1 MIKHIQQI
9 IDQAYHR
16 LYMTPSNGSCMA
28 HPCQPSRNHHE
39 TRNPIKVAAIATL
52 TIASTF
58 VSFSPLMM
66 SSARA
71 DSNFGTVSV
80 SASPNESIEGY
91 TGGSVPLFSILNVRE
106 DVNGESCV
114 GYAEREPDHILSVSQ
129 PLSRITI
136 EVESNGSDT
145 TLMIE
150 APDETVYC
158 GDDGN
163 DSDAVIEGRQ
173 WAAGEYKV
181 WVGTFDAGQAHNY
194 TLEID

>member
-1 MIKHIQQI
+1 M
-9 IDQAYHR
+9 
-16 LYMTPSNGSCMA
+16 
-28 HPCQPSRNHHE
+28 
-39 TRNPIKVAAIATL
+39 
-52 TIASTF
+52 
-58 VSFSPLMM
+58 
-66 SSARA
+66 
-71 DSNFGTVSV
+71 
-80 SASPNESIEGY
+80 
-91 TGGSVPLFSILNVRE
+91 RE
-106 DVNGESCV
+106 DANGESCV

-129 PLSRITI
+129 PLPRITI

-163 DSDAVIEGRQ
+163 DSDAVIEGLQ
-173 WAAGEYKV
+173 WIAGEYKV